1 LATHCA
7 IVNHLLLGFVGT
19 INGANVYVLFPTHS
33 ASSPGIVQRIIA
45 IPTDGEGGPV
55 YKIANAIS
63 SHIGISIP
71 PGSAISTEGLALKL
85 YFRNSTCQDLAIK
98 PLKRNPLSTITRSE
112 WEVAKAQIAI
122 PNLGAKEHKVLEAKP
137 IETTISG
144 ATSTIPKIICLNDQG
159 LPQGLVQQKPLPKS
173 AIFSAIVIFGLF
185 CSLLVVVRM
194 AKNTSK

>member
-1 LATHCA
+1 M
-7 IVNHLLLGFVGT
+7 NT
-19 INGANVYVLFPTHS
+19 INGANIYVLFPTHS

-45 IPTDGEGGPV
+45 IPTDEESGPV
-55 YKIANAIS
+55 YKIAFAIS
-63 SHIGISIP
+63 DHIGKSIP
-71 PGSAISTEGLALKL
+71 PGSAISTDGLALKL

-98 PLKRNPLSTITRSE
+98 PLKSNPLSTITRSE
-112 WEVAKAQIAI
+112 WEIAKAQIAN
-122 PNLGAKEHKVLEAKP
+122 PNIESKELNALEAKG

-144 ATSTIPKIICLNDQG
+144 ATSTIPKIVCLNDQG

-185 CSLLVVVRM
+185 CSLAVVIRM